1 MELVCS
7 LPYFL
12 ADPVDRMRGPGV
24 FHKSLE
30 ALHRLNRVG
39 YGAPGSDLQ
48 LHLMYNPG
56 GAYLPPQQ
64 GVLEDR
70 FQRELKGRYG
80 IAFNRLY
87 TLLNMPIGRFKE
99 YLKGSRN
106 YERYMGKLKASFNP
120 ATVTGLMCR
129 NLLSVSWEG
138 RLFDCD
144 FNQALD
150 LPLTADLPQ
159 TIWEFNLPSL
169 EHRTIHLD
177 DHCYGCTAAAGSSCG
192 GNLAEN

>member
-1 MELVCS
+1 
-7 LPYFL
+7 
-12 ADPVDRMRGPGV
+12 
-24 FHKSLE
+24 
-30 ALHRLNRVG
+30 
-39 YGAPGSDLQ
+39 
-48 LHLMYNPG
+48 
-56 GAYLPPQQ
+56 
-64 GVLEDR
+64 
-70 FQRELKGRYG
+70 
-80 IAFNRLY
+80 
-87 TLLNMPIGRFKE
+87 MPIGRFKG
-99 YLKGSRN
+99 YLEGSGN
-106 YERYMGKLKASFNP
+106 YERYLGKLEASFNP

-129 NLLSVSWEG
+129 SLLSVSWEG